1 MALELIL
8 YSHTWPASGDLST
21 KTYYCVQLDGNGRVA
36 LADATSETLGILQNA
51 PDALGE
57 EAEVGMIGVSIG
69 VASGVIDVFAKVAP
83 DAAGKLAATT
93 TDLDDYVGVALTAAA
108 ADGDEIDVFL
118 VPFGNLSV
126 S

>member
-1 MALELIL
+1 
-8 YSHTWPASGDLST
+8 
-21 KTYYCVQLDGNGRVA
+21 LDGNGRVA

-83 DAAGKLAATT
+83 EAAGKLAATT